1 MKMRYKKSIGI
12 FAILIGVLDA
22 GVFLLIGIGS
32 SSIGLFIPGVIAFLL
47 GVMFLQRTYFT
58 VNEDSLVF
66 QALLGSTKSTYKFSS
81 LKEFEIENNN
91 IFVTV
96 NGKRQKFISG
106 WWVENDDWR
115 AFLQKINR
123 AL

>member
-1 MKMRYKKSIGI
+1 MRYKKSIGI

-32 SSIGLFIPGVIAFLL
+32 SSIGLFIPGVIAILL

-106 WWVENDDWR
+106 WWVENDDWQ
-115 AFLQKINR
+115 AFLKKINR